1 MRLKLMGETAP
12 NLQIWER
19 KARITIFL
27 MPQTAALLPI
37 MKISTNRSAKI
48 FSHKK
53 AQKAQKQKTSS
64 AFFYATDV
72 SFCGSLTVAPGFAI
86 SSGLNDEECD
96 SRNQQHGNPATRC
109 E

>member
-1 MRLKLMGETAP
+1 MGETAP

-53 AQKAQKQKTSS
+53 AQKAQKQRKHLC
-64 AFFYATDV
+64 AFCAFLWL
-72 SFCGSLTVAPGFAI
+72 S
-86 SSGLNDEECD
+86 
-96 SRNQQHGNPATRC
+96 
-109 E
+109 